1 MSGDSVEPGEL
12 LWIDPSVYRVPD
24 LPEGFGFHVG
34 ELLGWGGEDVRRRRL
49 VWVRG
54 PVLDARGVPGDDGPR
69 VNAFTLRDTV
79 PERVQVDHARR
90 SRWAADCQVPGSA
103 DVSAPTGCA
112 ARIRTSKPAD

>member
-54 PVLDARGVPGDDGPR
+54 PVLDARGVPGRILTICVPVDQRRMMPEHRGLGAATVGGGRHRHDAMVGPPPGY
-69 VNAFTLRDTV
+69 T
-79 PERVQVDHARR
+79 RR
-90 SRWAADCQVPGSA
+90 EFS
-103 DVSAPTGCA
+103 
-112 ARIRTSKPAD
+112 